1 MVAINFFF
9 SSSFACQNLPDFQS
23 LPPAPEVSRSFQISW
38 LPSAGSKLQVDLS
51 GPNAVKL
58 FVMSNF
64 RYTYCKP
71 WPYFDAIFIHY
82 FKAHSHLLKQSS
94 DSEGDCQCRYWN
106 FSISLQQRNCL
117 HQMQHQ
123 MQPAWMSLHLQFWTV
138 KIDLHFC
145 LFASSK
151 CVNRCLS

>member
-1 MVAINFFF
+1 MVSINFFF

-117 HQMQHQ
+117 QHT
-123 MQPAWMSLHLQFWTV
+123 AASNAASV
-138 KIDLHFC
+138 DE
-145 LFASSK
+145 FAPSILNCK
-151 CVNRCLS
+151 DRFALLPIRL